1 MRRLILPLALAT
13 TVAALSGCGQKGP
26 LFMPPPTAATA
37 KPQAGAHPAATHPAP
52 SSTSLAPP
60 PASSTLN
67 PFSPL
72 IHQ

>member
-1 MRRLILPLALAT
+1 MRRLILPLALAS

-26 LFMPPPTAATA
+26 LTMAPPTTASTTA
-37 KPQAGAHPAATHPAP
+37 KPQAGAHPAA

-60 PASSTLN
+60 PASTSRT
-67 PFSPL
+67 PFNSV

>member
-26 LFMPPPTAATA
+26 LFLPPATAASATA
-37 KPQAGAHPAATHPAP
+37 KPQPGAHPAT

-60 PASSTLN
+60 PASSTLTPFN
-67 PFSPL
+67 PV

>member
-26 LFMPPPTAATA
+26 LFMPPPPAASATA
-37 KPQAGAHPAATHPAP
+37 KPQAGAHPAS

-60 PASSTLN
+60 PASTSRTPFN
-67 PFSPL
+67 PI

>member
-1 MRRLILPLALAT
+1 MRRLILPLALAS

-26 LFMPPPTAATA
+26 LFMPPPAASATA
-37 KPQAGAHPAATHPAP
+37 KPQPGAHPAA

-60 PASSTLN
+60 PASSTRA
-67 PFSPL
+67 PFNSV

>member
-1 MRRLILPLALAT
+1 MRRLILPLALAS

-26 LFMPPPTAATA
+26 LFMPPPPAATA
-37 KPQAGAHPAATHPAP
+37 KLQPAAHPAA

-60 PASSTLN
+60 PASSTRA
-67 PFSPL
+67 PFNSV